1 MGEEPARKYR
11 PWLALAKKVGP
22 VVAVY
27 PGLLAAS
34 PFLFRAYYQL
44 EDWLKA
50 RAGAPGDRLIDFV
63 GDGILSFSARAYVAI
78 FYASVV
84 LFPLALAFRATARRR
99 LRERRADPIDRFRHW
114 MEAHPKETRALTFAP
129 PALWSAYT
137 VFTVV
142 SRLAHIDASPLWE
155 WAVSGSA
162 LAIVGGLATLPLSS
176 LVRRGLRAFV
186 APTIPVVDVPQR
198 PDVAKDEISFA
209 AVAVTLETQVA
220 VAAMLA
226 LTLLAFPAIF
236 VGHAPSSPFVRDWVL
251 AYVAVALG
259 GAAIFRHASRVSIG
273 VDGVLVK
280 GTSRT
285 RFFAYRDF
293 DSASAEGSDLVFVR
307 KGRVALRLQLHGED
321 ATKRDA
327 VLARIR
333 DAIAHVKEG
342 RGAATAQ
349 LVSSATADDLAR
361 AAGGGAH
368 YRGAALTREQLWALV
383 EGPAVDAS
391 ARQAAAAALAK
402 TSDGADRARL
412 RVAAEHCAAPEV
424 RVAIAR
430 LADEEPESEREPE
443 LRAARR

>member
-209 AVAVTLETQVA
+209 AVAVTLENAGRRRSDARPHPARVPRDLRGACAQQSIRQGLGPRVRGGGPRGGGDFPPCVA
-220 VAAMLA
+220 RVDRRGRRARQRDLA
-226 LTLLAFPAIF
+226 HALLRLP
-236 VGHAPSSPFVRDWVL
+236 RL
-251 AYVAVALG
+251 RQRERG
-259 GAAIFRHASRVSIG
+259 GE
-273 VDGVLVK
+273 
-280 GTSRT
+280 
-285 RFFAYRDF
+285 RF
-293 DSASAEGSDLVFVR
+293 VFVR

-383 EGPAVDAS
+383 EGPEIDAS
-391 ARQAAAAALAK
+391 ARQAAAEALAK